1 MADRG
6 NQPPGRA
13 AVLFQA
19 LAGFAIVALVVFGV
33 AGTVYKLISPDGW
46 LAQAFG
52 KGLAGGLTAFLGV
65 IWIAVFAWATREWIS
80 ARRRNKFSDLFVYVF
95 AASGLFYT
103 VQLILYG
110 GL

>member
-1 MADRG
+1 VADRD
-6 NQPPGRA
+6 NSPPSGA
-13 AVLFQA
+13 AVLLQTI
-19 LAGFAIVALVVFGV
+19 AGFAIVALVVLGV

-52 KGLAGGLTAFLGV
+52 RGLAGGMTAFLGV

-95 AASGLFYT
+95 AASGLFYA
-103 VQLILYG
+103 VQLIQYG